1 MNNLRDGNRLART
14 SPTVVR
20 PRREGARVRDAVDDV
35 DGLVVGEAQR
45 IGGVLLR
52 VRFEGSADGDGSF

>member
-1 MNNLRDGNRLART
+1 M
-14 SPTVVR
+14 
-20 PRREGARVRDAVDDV
+20 RDAVDDV